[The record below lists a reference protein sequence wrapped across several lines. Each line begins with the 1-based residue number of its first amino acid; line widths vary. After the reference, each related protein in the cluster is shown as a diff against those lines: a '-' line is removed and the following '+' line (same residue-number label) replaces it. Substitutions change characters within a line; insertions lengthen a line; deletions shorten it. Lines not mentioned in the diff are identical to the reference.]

1 MFAAGFAEHGG
12 KAGGAGRGFD
22 SLPRRHLLRC
32 VEEPEI
38 NPLLSRGPRF
48 WKIPAWRNAA
58 IVRANWSI
66 V

>member
-12 KAGGAGRGFD
+12 EACGAGRGFD
-22 SLPRRHLLRC
+22 SLPGRHLLRC

-48 WKIPAWRNAA
+48 WKIPAWRDAA
-58 IVRANWSI
+58 VMRANLSFL
-66 V
+66 